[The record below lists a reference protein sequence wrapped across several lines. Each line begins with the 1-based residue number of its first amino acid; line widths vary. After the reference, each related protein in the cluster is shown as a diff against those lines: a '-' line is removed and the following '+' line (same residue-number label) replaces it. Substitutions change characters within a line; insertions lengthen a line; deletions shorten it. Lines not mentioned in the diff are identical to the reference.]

1 MFDSLYAQEPA
12 RKDNS
17 EPWLLSYSD
26 LITNLFVFFAF
37 LLSISM
43 INRHRLETITNYFR
57 EKPKYSLMDLKNQI
71 DAIIKKNKLEDKIS
85 TAIGVEG
92 LEIDFSHSLLFNSG
106 ESVLLPEAKPHI
118 SLFTEKL
125 QSIDPRWQFVV
136 EGHTDDIP
144 IHTPLF
150 PSNWELSAYRG
161 MEFLNFLRSHGIHEE
176 RIQLRGHA
184 HTKPKYIEKKE
195 NGEFSDAA
203 RTTNRRV
210 TLKIY

>member
-71 DAIIKKNKLEDKIS
+71 DAIIKKNKLEDI
-85 TAIGVEG
+85 
-92 LEIDFSHSLLFNSG
+92 LLKFNSFG
-106 ESVLLPEAKPHI
+106 I
-118 SLFTEKL
+118 N
-125 QSIDPRWQFVV
+125 SIDC
-136 EGHTDDIP
+136 
-144 IHTPLF
+144 
-150 PSNWELSAYRG
+150 
-161 MEFLNFLRSHGIHEE
+161 
-176 RIQLRGHA
+176 
-184 HTKPKYIEKKE
+184 KK
-195 NGEFSDAA
+195 NAA
-203 RTTNRRV
+203 RFSKERFQTNFKQTV
-210 TLKIY
+210 AGLL